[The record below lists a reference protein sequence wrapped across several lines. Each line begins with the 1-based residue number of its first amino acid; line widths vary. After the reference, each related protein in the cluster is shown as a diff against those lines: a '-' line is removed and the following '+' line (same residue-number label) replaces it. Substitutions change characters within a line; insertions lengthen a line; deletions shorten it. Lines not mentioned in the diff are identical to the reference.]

1 MGLITMYYVIAV
13 VFLIIAYYEF
23 KNIKNK
29 GYKKGSKDY
38 QMALVGPVISI
49 ILAIVMVGMGA
60 NNNNSNSSNNSAKT
74 TQVSENKN
82 TTKGLKNYLDN
93 HLATLKVKKVY
104 KVDGVLVI
112 KTKGVQFDKKNLG
125 GMDAVHIAKLLVAV
139 KGSKLASK
147 GVVVTQVDSYDS
159 VGKLTSY
166 AIHYDHSALNKVSKD
181 FPDTVEDNADELIDN
196 ATGYS
201 LNNAMRRSA
210 DKWMFNNTTA
220 RTQEDT
226 VLGKVV
232 TDNMD

>member
-1 MGLITMYYVIAV
+1 MLIVIGLIFIGGAIWAFLQLKKFTNKLYRFMYGFLTV
-13 VFLIIAYYEF
+13 VL
-23 KNIKNK
+23 
-29 GYKKGSKDY
+29 
-38 QMALVGPVISI
+38 VISGGLVLI
-49 ILAIVMVGMGA
+49 AGFTPD
-60 NNNNSNSSNNSAKT
+60 SSNNSAKT

-82 TTKGLKNYLDN
+82 TTKDLKNYLDN

-104 KVDGVLVI
+104 KVDGVLVV

-220 RTQEDT
+220 RTQGDT
-226 VLGKVV
+226 VIGKVV